1 VKKAKT
7 SQIQIR
13 VSSQAK
19 AELVRRARAAGM
31 DLTGWMLARLLPDES
46 VRLRA
51 LVRDLGTGEDPSFV
65 LAELNSFLSS
75 LGAGGLNAALELPPD
90 SRLDDL
96 RANQLAAMIETAA
109 ARFGVRPPRWVEEIP
124 PLRTPWFAST
134 LTSLRVHLLTR
145 SPPAFR
151 RRNRFV
157 DSTLGDRA

>member
-13 VSSQAK
+13 VSPQAK
-19 AELVRRARAAGM
+19 AELMRRARAAGM

-46 VRLRA
+46 IRFRS
-51 LVRDLGTGEDPSFV
+51 LVRDLATPEDPSFV

-75 LGAGGLNAALELPPD
+75 LGAGALAAALEVPPD
-90 SRLDDL
+90 VRLDDL
-96 RANQLAAMIETAA
+96 RANQVAAMVETAA
-109 ARFGVRPPRWVEEIP
+109 ERLGVRPPPWIEEIP
-124 PLRTPWFAST
+124 PLRTPWFASS
-134 LTSLRVHLLTR
+134 LVSLRLHLLTR

-151 RRNRFV
+151 RRNLFV